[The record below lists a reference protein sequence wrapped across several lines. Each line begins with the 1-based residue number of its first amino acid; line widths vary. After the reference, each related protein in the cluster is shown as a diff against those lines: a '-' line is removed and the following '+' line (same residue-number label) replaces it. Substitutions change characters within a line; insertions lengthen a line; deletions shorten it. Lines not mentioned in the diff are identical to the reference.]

1 MKDSVSVH
9 FWGTRGSV
17 PCFSG
22 DKVRFGTNTSC
33 VEVRWGH
40 RERIVFDAGTGII
53 ALGNQLHKTDLLES
67 GPLHLFLSH
76 FHWDHIHGL
85 PFFKPAYDRR
95 TRMVIYG
102 RGGVEKVFTGQLLAP
117 FSPIPLEALAARIEY
132 VQIGGVME
140 VEDARVEPFEVHHPQ
155 RCFGFV
161 VEVRG
166 RKIVYATDTEPDG
179 GRLDA
184 QLEERAAGADLLV
197 MDSNNSVEEATD
209 RKGWGH
215 STWRDC
221 VRVAKKAKVGHLVLY
236 HNDPF
241 HSDTVLQRKERLAQK
256 RFPEATTAYDGLLL
270 SL

>member
-1 MKDSVSVH
+1 MKDGVTVH

-33 VEVRWGH
+33 VELRWSHG
-40 RERIVFDAGTGII
+40 ERIVFDAGTGII
-53 ALGNQLHKTDLLES
+53 ALGQFLHRSDALEEA
-67 GPLHLFLSH
+67 PLHLFLSH

-85 PFFKPAYDRR
+85 PFFRPAYDKR

-102 RGGVEKVFTGQLLAP
+102 RAGVEKVFTGQLLAP

-132 VQIGGVME
+132 RRIRAPFE
-140 VEDARVEPFEVHHPQ
+140 VGAARVEPFEVNHPQ
-155 RCFGFV
+155 KCLAFR
-161 VEVRG
+161 VEVLG
-166 RKIVYATDTEPDG
+166 RTVVYATDTEPDG
-179 GRLDA
+179 GKADA
-184 QLEERAAGADLLV
+184 LLAEKALGADLLI
-197 MDSNNSVEEATD
+197 MDSNNSVEEAAE

-221 VRVAKKAKVGHLVLY
+221 VKTARRAGVKHLVLF

-241 HSDTVLQRKERLAQK
+241 HSDTALQRKERAAQR
-256 RFPEATTAYDGLLL
+256 RFHSVQAAYDGLVVHL
-270 SL
+270 